1 MWPGIIAWMART
13 EMPVRSFLRVVL
25 YILAV
30 YDAVA
35 SPSRN
40 ASLECICEGVGNRD
54 ISELM
59 TTQTSGVPGLVR
71 SRRKA
76 HGFGKLPP

>member
-1 MWPGIIAWMART
+1 MART

-40 ASLECICEGVGNRD
+40 AFTRVHLRRCRE
-54 ISELM
+54 
-59 TTQTSGVPGLVR
+59 
-71 SRRKA
+71 SRHLRVEDNPDEWCA
-76 HGFGKLPP
+76 GFGAHAIVVLLCRPDWVLG